1 MRTERIERS
10 GYTMIYNVYEA
21 GFTTRRVLSKYS
33 LHEGYMVWR
42 VEAALKRN
50 MKTQFYHVVEVNSAS
65 AVNKFLTIHPR
76 FSAIRSVKLLNAE
89 DATAVLNQPTR
100 YRLW

>member
-42 VEAALKRN
+42 VEAALKRD
-50 MKTQFYHVVEVNSAS
+50 MKTQFYHVAAVNSAD
-65 AVNKFLTIHPR
+65 AVNKLLSTKWV
-76 FSAIRSVKLLNAE
+76 SAIISVKQLQDEDVQKVLSRPAKYMLL
-89 DATAVLNQPTR
+89 
-100 YRLW
+100 